1 MAQDNRWHVYIIRC
15 DDGSLYT
22 GISTDVERRFA
33 DHRDTRRGAR
43 YFGGRTPLEVV
54 WREAGHSRSSAA
66 RREASIKKLSR
77 AGKLELIGTPG
88 AGHPRTEG

>member
-1 MAQDNRWHVYIIRC
+1 MAKDNRWNVYIIRC

-22 GISTDVERRFA
+22 GISTDVDRRFA
-33 DHRDTRRGAR
+33 DHRNTHRGAR
-43 YFGGRTPLEVV
+43 YFGGREPVEVV

-77 AGKLELIGTPG
+77 AGKLALIEAGG
-88 AGHPRTEG
+88 ARSGG